1 MRRLKAP
8 RVPLKEATVFHIAQ
22 LRDVLAACNPER
34 PQEELIVKML
44 VGSGVRAAELC
55 GLAVRGPGGLP
66 DLMLDSL
73 DRGRVELR
81 VRWDAGAKG
90 KKSRRVPITPK
101 LAAAMKRYEIRHR
114 EHAKVPS
121 ILVNDRGLSY
131 TPWGIDQPMD
141 RLERR
146 VRFHVHAHAFR
157 HTFATVTCQAGWNLE
172 RLRAAMGHAD
182 YAVLHRY
189 VRLSS
194 ERDLGPLSDWANFIV
209 IDGGGW
215 QVAGTSSLWR
225 RP

>member
-1 MRRLKAP
+1 
-8 RVPLKEATVFHIAQ
+8 VPLKEATVFHIAQ
-22 LRDVLAACNPER
+22 LRDVLAACNAER
-34 PQEELIVKML
+34 PQEELIVRVL

-55 GLAVRGPGGLP
+55 GLAVRGADGLP

-101 LAAAMKRYEIRHR
+101 LAAGIKRYEARHR
-114 EHAKVPS
+114 DHARVPS

-131 TPWGIDQPMD
+131 TPWGIDQLMD
-141 RLERR
+141 RLEKR
-146 VRFHVHAHAFR
+146 VGFHVHAHAFR
-157 HTFATVTCQAGWNLE
+157 HTFATVASQAGWNLE

-182 YAVLHRY
+182 YTVLHRY

-194 ERDLGPLSDWANFIV
+194 ERDLGPVAEWANHIV
-209 IDGGGW
+209 IDGASSAPGG
-215 QVAGTSSLWR
+215 QNRAGR
-225 RP
+225 RW